1 MSATPQGDRSDGR
14 QARWSQH
21 NEERRRQI
29 IDAAIAEIEAG
40 EPGAELRVQAIARR
54 AGLSRTVVY
63 RHFEDRGD
71 LDRAVQQQILDS
83 LWADLLP
90 AVRLDG
96 TAPQIVR
103 RIIGTYIRWSVAH
116 PALHL
121 AADHDAEGETDGP
134 LQHGMEQLAGQIAG
148 VLGTAV
154 IALGGSPSEEEAAA
168 LDPLVFGLVGAV
180 FGAVRRWLTRS
191 DRQLPASALEGLIS
205 QSVWF
210 VIEGHA
216 RTMGLRIDPDLPLDR
231 LLASEPDRPAVSA
244 Y

>member
-1 MSATPQGDRSDGR
+1 MATQDLGHPRDGR
-14 QARWSQH
+14 QARWSKH

-29 IDAAIAEIEAG
+29 IDAAIATIEAG
-40 EPGAELRVQAIARR
+40 EPGAEVQIREIAAR

-63 RHFEDRGD
+63 RHFEDRSD
-71 LDRAVQQQILDS
+71 LDRAIQQQILDG
-83 LWADLLP
+83 LWAELLP
-90 AVRLDG
+90 AVTLDG
-96 TAPQIVR
+96 TAPQIVH
-103 RIIGTYIRWSVAH
+103 RIISTYVAWSVAH

-121 AADHDAEGETDGP
+121 AADHDAEGESDGP
-134 LQHGMEQLAGQIAG
+134 LQLGMEQLAGQIAG

-154 IALGGSPSEEEAAA
+154 IALGGQPTEEQAAA

-191 DRQLPASALEGLIS
+191 DRQLPADKLETLIS

-216 RTMGLRIDPDLPLDR
+216 RMLGIAIDPALPLDR
-231 LLASEPDRPAVSA
+231 LLAPESVATA
-244 Y
+244 H